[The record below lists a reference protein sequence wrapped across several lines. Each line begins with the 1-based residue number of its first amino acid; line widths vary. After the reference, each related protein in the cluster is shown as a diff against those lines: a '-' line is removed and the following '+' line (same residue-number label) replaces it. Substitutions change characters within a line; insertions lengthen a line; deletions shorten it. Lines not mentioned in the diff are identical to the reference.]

1 MPHGTPAPSRGQNA
15 FLAAPAWS
23 LGVVIAM
30 SWLFSGIVATALA
43 APDAPETPVA
53 VAARLVE
60 TDGLA
65 KLTFDLS
72 APVEGR
78 AFAMADPER
87 IIIDIP
93 EVNFQIDPSIGR
105 AAQGRALDQV
115 VRSFRFGTL
124 SRGKSRIVIDLTGPA
139 RVEKLSTSAVAKGAQ
154 ASRLEIDLKPCE
166 PSIFQQFVKEAEQTP
181 VAPPSPRPAEGAPEP
196 GEPVIVLDPGHGGVD
211 GGAYGPPGVM
221 EKAIVFDFS
230 RQLADKLEAR
240 HRYKVV
246 LTRNGD
252 DFVSLADRVRIAED
266 AQASLF
272 ISIHA
277 DTLAEAVEVSGAT
290 VYTLADRAS
299 DAEAARI
306 AEHEN
311 AADKAAGVE
320 QTPDEAGVT
329 DILFELK
336 RRETRT
342 YAHLFSRGVVSEW
355 RSAGRLNRNPER
367 SAGFMVLK
375 APDFP
380 SVLLELGYLSNPQD
394 VKALTSPDWRDKAT
408 SALAAAID
416 RFFTAHPA
424 DGQKAQMNV
433 ATPTPAPAPPTQE
446 KSTP

>member
-1 MPHGTPAPSRGQNA
+1 MANGTTAASTTGPMLWPA
-15 FLAAPAWS
+15 AARLLSA
-23 LGVVIAM
+23 LCFTAG
-30 SWLFSGIVATALA
+30 ALA
-43 APDAPETPVA
+43 GLAGLAEAAQSDAPQTPVA
-53 VAARLVE
+53 VAARLADA
-60 TDGLA
+60 DGVA

-78 AFAMADPER
+78 AFALADPER

-105 AAQGRALDQV
+105 AAQGKALDAV
-115 VRSFRFGTL
+115 IRSFRFGTL
-124 SRGKSRIVIDLTGPA
+124 SPGKSRIVIDLTGPA
-139 RVEKLSTSAVAKGAQ
+139 RVERLSTTAVATDAL

-166 PSIFQQFVKEAEQTP
+166 PAVFQQFVKEA
-181 VAPPSPRPAEGAPEP
+181 APQSAPSTNSGAAEGA
-196 GEPVIVLDPGHGGVD
+196 GEAGLPVIVLDPGHGGID
-211 GGAYGPPGVM
+211 GGAYGPPGVV

-230 RQLADKLEAR
+230 QELAEKLEAR
-240 HRYKVV
+240 GRYKVI

-252 DFVSLADRVRIAED
+252 DFVSLGDRVRIAED

-277 DTLAEAVEVSGAT
+277 DTLADAAEVSGAT

-299 DAEAARI
+299 DAEAARV

-320 QTPDEAGVT
+320 PSPEAAGVT
-329 DILFELK
+329 DILFDLK
-336 RRETRT
+336 RRETRLYT
-342 YAHLFSRGVVSEW
+342 HMFSRSVVSEW
-355 RSAGRLNRNPER
+355 RAASRLNRNPER
-367 SAGFMVLK
+367 SAHFVVLK

-394 VKALTSPDWRDKAT
+394 VKALTSADWRDKAT

-416 RFFTAHPA
+416 RFFASQPA
-424 DGQKAQMNV
+424 DGQKPQANV
-433 ATPTPAPAPPTQE
+433 GTSAPPAAPSHD
-446 KSTP
+446 KGSP

>member
-1 MPHGTPAPSRGQNA
+1 
-15 FLAAPAWS
+15 
-23 LGVVIAM
+23 LG
-30 SWLFSGIVATALA
+30 LDATALA
-43 APDAPETPVA
+43 SPDAPASGEKPVA

-115 VRSFRFGTL
+115 IRSFRFGTL
-124 SRGKSRIVIDLTGPA
+124 SAGKSRIVIDLNGPA
-139 RVEKLSTSAVAKGAQ
+139 RVEKLSTSAVAMGAQ
-154 ASRLEIDLKPCE
+154 ASRLEIDLRSCE
-166 PSIFQQFVKEAEQTP
+166 PSVFQQFVKEAEQAP
-181 VAPPSPRPAEGAPEP
+181 VAPPSPRPAEGPAEA

-211 GGAYGPPGVM
+211 GGAYGPPGVV
-221 EKAIVFDFS
+221 EKAIVLDFS
-230 RQLADKLEAR
+230 RQLADKLAAR
-240 HRYKVV
+240 HLYKIV

-277 DTLAEAVEVSGAT
+277 DTLAEAAGVSGAT
-290 VYTLADRAS
+290 VYTLGDRAS

-311 AADKAAGVE
+311 AADQAAGVE
-320 QTPDEAGVT
+320 QSPDQAGVT
-329 DILFELK
+329 DILFDLK

-355 RSAGRLNRNPER
+355 RAASRLNRNPER
-367 SAGFMVLK
+367 SARFVVLK

-408 SALAAAID
+408 SALATAID

-424 DGQKAQMNV
+424 DGQKEGVNV
-433 ATPTPAPAPPTQE
+433 ATPTAAPAAPTQE